1 MQDQKSLSLSL
12 LLIVLMCFSSC
23 TFFKD
28 QPEEGHQR
36 SKRQVK
42 SISNPTTQVAIT
54 ELEKVQ
60 PENLNDIEIT
70 WKVPDEMVEGYV
82 IRYGSSRDNL
92 ENEVTIYTSE
102 LESLPDEKHGMVFR
116 YYITDIPADQP
127 IFTEVTAFQ
136 GELQSEAS
144 DVYEAHD

>member
-1 MQDQKSLSLSL
+1 
-12 LLIVLMCFSSC
+12 
-23 TFFKD
+23 
-28 QPEEGHQR
+28 
-36 SKRQVK
+36 
-42 SISNPTTQVAIT
+42 
-54 ELEKVQ
+54 
-60 PENLNDIEIT
+60 
-70 WKVPDEMVEGYV
+70 MVEGYV

-102 LESLPDEKHGMVFR
+102 LESLPDENHGMVFR